1 MGIHSIEALSNIAL
15 QNNTNTVK
23 GRKNSLSFPEVFSAV
38 RGANQKAEANAFSAA
53 FPTNDVSVKVGN
65 CEVDDKIWQR
75 KDFPAWRYFQE
86 DADADCLNH
95 WKPRG
100 KEATGKEAY
109 IQKELKKTGHGKMA
123 VIVPESL
130 QEKMDADPKFAQEIA
145 EKVQDWKINYD
156 KMDNALAA
164 SYGESPALYQMTK
177 SYCIQLDEKGD
188 VKNYMVVG
196 GGMDTKKTAERS
208 KTDAQTLQNSLVRA
222 ITQMTLQSGAAGMMS
237 GYGQLD
243 YMNFGL
249 MDYSTIAPYL
259 IDFYKGW

>member
-1 MGIHSIEALSNIAL
+1 MGIHSIEALGNIAL

-23 GRKNSLSFPEVFSAV
+23 GQKNSLSFPEVFQTV
-38 RGANQKAEANAFSAA
+38 REASQKSEVNAFSAA
-53 FPTNDVSVKVGN
+53 FPTNDVSIKAGN
-65 CEVDDKIWQR
+65 CEVDDQIWQR

-86 DADADCLNH
+86 DATADCLNH

-100 KEATGKEAY
+100 KGATGKEDY
-109 IQKELKKTGHGKMA
+109 IQKELKKIGHGKMA

-130 QEKMDADPKFAQEIA
+130 QEKMNADPKFAREIA

-188 VKNYMVVG
+188 VKNYMVVSG
-196 GGMDTKKTAERS
+196 GKDTKKSSERG
-208 KTDAQTLQNSLVRA
+208 KTDTQALQNSLVRA

-249 MDYSTIAPYL
+249 MDYSSIAPYL
-259 IDFYKGW
+259 VDFYKGW